1 MERPGRNDPCY
12 CGSGKKYK
20 KCCLQ
25 RDDSTEKAFSDMMGP
40 SDFKPAIPKDNGKDL
55 NWLKDYDQ
63 LDLLQALAYIQVLPP
78 NHGKNLRLEILIT
91 EIVNKGKR
99 NNSFFNVDALCQKL
113 RQHLIKHS
121 FEDPPEE
128 FATENISFHD
138 GNFVVYPGIF
148 SNGTDM
154 IQGHLFTLANHAR
167 MLPPTF
173 VWSVSMGVMFILTIH
188 DRIARALG
196 QSHRLFEETETDAIH
211 LPPEDLLI
219 SGTPHFFFSN
229 TQIEEICAA
238 LKIDPKII
246 ERFTYTHKQTIRFD
260 DMDSNPLFARPF
272 IRFDDGYVLV
282 LPTSEIGCLNDLIIA
297 EAKAHNCLPQFIECF
312 ASEAESDIDLLLRG
326 MGWTELEPDLPAITV
341 SDSEIQ
347 LNQQLFRF
355 DLNKVAYVVT
365 FNEVPLKYNKKVADF
380 TQRSKMVVTNIRAS
394 LAYLR
399 EKMPGK
405 EILLL
410 TIINKSDTLSPFYLE
425 MEKFQ
430 QADRQFNT
438 TLPELTV
445 MTAQW
450 PFDHLTLWKF
460 VKALDASEPHLDF
473 APYAS
478 NLAKYEW
485 YDKNHGSFFQ
495 SDDAQ
500 VNYLVFD
507 FSIDGIIKREAKA
520 KMDRITIPFF
530 AEGRSIYVRCRRKEQ
545 HYPVYFSD
553 EVKVGFFRYAL
564 LKYECPV
571 WIQSNTRRNQIADVY
586 QNALFYW
593 LHEAHNQFRK
603 LIDRFGKDPVTISLV
618 MDSKF
623 ENMENWNIA
632 MSDDGPEFNY
642 EFLAEHR
649 AVEMTVPVNIVPY
662 LRGADNS
669 GEGLLMGAVLR
680 GFNQLLVVIGREAC
694 NEKEITEM
702 VGRAMPPSRKKM
714 IVISEAT
721 EDPELAPVGP
731 LEPRTIQETDIS
743 TILHQQL
750 DWLPGKPLIPEKVEG
765 KKVKTDLLNALV
777 GVHFNKL
784 IDQIRKFDGLKLIR
798 YLMNRNEALIHERA
812 RRQINIPVED
822 ACYGQFYDVFER
834 FKKSEGKLVSSSLAI
849 RSLIEFVACEMPDGD
864 HPVNDDDIDLMMA
877 HMNELISYGSL
888 SDLINFEINDPE
900 MGLLPSGRL
909 GIDHAFEEVTIEGFR
924 MDVYKDDFARFSR
937 NFDRNFKTKQE
948 AREEFDDDVN
958 RYWDRVDAVFEKEWG
973 TTLWNLAGAC
983 NFISN
988 SMVADG
994 VAVALLNFK
1003 DLHRLLA
1010 KGNSKTETQKLID
1023 VLAFNKRQG
1032 VLNVPKKELHETYPW
1047 RFNRRI
1053 AYISKPMIPIEKE
1066 GVTYYLISARHLHIA
1081 SQNIVARFFN
1091 GTLKV
1096 KQSDLGIQNLLAERN
1111 DIKGKQFR
1119 DAIANWLKTNTKLTV
1134 LDHEAKIKP
1143 KGFFDAD
1150 NDKGDVDVL
1159 AIDHERKI
1167 IFAIECKN
1175 TTQAKIA
1182 YDIYSEIVNYLGLK
1196 DKEGMIAKHIR
1207 RDEWLKQNH
1216 QQVHERL
1223 GLSENYAIQSF
1234 VLTKNIL
1241 PTKYIRETQMDMFA
1255 YADLLGGKTP
1265 IVLIVAE
1272 L

>member
-1 MERPGRNDPCY
+1 MKKPGRNEPCY

-25 RDDSTEKAFSDMMGP
+25 QDESAEKAFSDLTGP
-40 SDFKPAIPKDNGKDL
+40 SDFKPAIPKDNSKDL
-55 NWLKDYDQ
+55 SWLKDYDQ
-63 LDLLQALAYIQVLPP
+63 LDLLKVLAYLQVLPQ

-99 NNSFFNVDALCQKL
+99 NDRPLDLAALCHKVQQYL
-113 RQHLIKHS
+113 TKHS

-154 IQGHLFTLANHAR
+154 VQGHLFTLSNYASI
-167 MLPPTF
+167 LPSTF
-173 VWSVSMGVMFILTIH
+173 VRSVSMGVMFILTIH
-188 DRIARALG
+188 DRIARELG
-196 QSHRLFEETETDAIH
+196 QSHRLFEETETDAIYFS
-211 LPPEDLLI
+211 PEALMA
-219 SGTPHFFFSN
+219 SEMQNFFFSS
-229 TQIEEICAA
+229 TQIEEICKA
-238 LKIDPKII
+238 LKIDPSII
-246 ERFTYTHKQTIRFD
+246 EQFTYTHTQTIRFD

-272 IRFDDGYVLV
+272 MRFNDGYVLV
-282 LPTSEIGCLNDLIIA
+282 LPTSEIGCLNDFIIT
-297 EAKAHNCLPQFIECF
+297 EAKAHNCLPQFIECV
-312 ASEAESDIDLLLRG
+312 AREAEADIDLLLRS
-326 MGWTELEPDLPAITV
+326 MGWTELEPNFPA
-341 SDSEIQ
+341 SSFNDPCIQ

-365 FNEVPLKYNKKVADF
+365 FNEVPLKYNKKVSDF

-399 EKMPGK
+399 TEMPGK
-405 EILLL
+405 EIFLL
-410 TIINKSDTLSPFYLE
+410 TIIIKNDTLSPFYLE

-450 PFDHLTLWKF
+450 HFDHLTLWKF
-460 VKALDASEPHLDF
+460 VKALDASEAHLDF
-473 APYAS
+473 APYVS
-478 NLAKYEW
+478 NLSKYEW

-520 KMDRITIPFF
+520 KMDRVTIPFF
-530 AEGRSIYVRCRRKEQ
+530 VNEQPIYVRCRRKEQ

-593 LHEAHNQFRK
+593 LHEAHNEFRN
-603 LIDRFGKDPVTISLV
+603 LIDRFGKDPVTISLN
-618 MDSKF
+618 MDRKF
-623 ENMENWNIA
+623 EDIANWNVA
-632 MSDDGPEFNY
+632 MPDAGPDFTY
-642 EFLAEHR
+642 EFRREHR
-649 AVEMTVPVNIVPY
+649 AVEMTMPVNIIPF
-662 LRGADNS
+662 LRGVDNS
-669 GEGLLMGAVLR
+669 GERLLMGAVLR
-680 GFNQLLVVIGREAC
+680 GFNQLLVAFGEAC
-694 NEKEITEM
+694 SEEEITTMTE
-702 VGRAMPPSRKKM
+702 RAMPPTRKKM

-731 LEPRTIQETDIS
+731 IEPRAIQETDIS

-750 DWLPGKPLIPEKVEG
+750 DLLPGKPLIPEKVEG
-765 KKVKTDLLNALV
+765 KKAKTDLLNALV
-777 GVHFNKL
+777 GIHFNKL
-784 IDQIRKFDGLKLIR
+784 IDLIRKFDGLKLMS

-812 RRQINIPVED
+812 KREINIPVED

-834 FKKSEGKLVSSSLAI
+834 FKKSESKLVSSSLAI
-849 RSLIEFVACEMPDGD
+849 RSLIEFVACEIPNGD
-864 HPVNDDDIDLMMA
+864 YPVNDDDIDLMMA

-924 MDVYKDDFARFSR
+924 TDVYKDDFARFGR
-937 NFDRNFKTKQE
+937 NFDRNFKTKPK
-948 AREEFDDDVN
+948 AKEEFDEDVN

-973 TTLWNLAGAC
+973 TTLWNLVGAC

-994 VAVALLNFK
+994 VAVALVKFE
-1003 DLHRLLA
+1003 DLHELLA

-1023 VLAFNKRQG
+1023 LLAFNKRKG

-1053 AYISKPMIPIEKE
+1053 AYISKPVMPVEKE
-1066 GVTYYLISARHLHIA
+1066 GITYYLISARHLHMA

-1096 KQSDLGIQNLLAERN
+1096 NVSDVGIQNLFAERN
-1111 DIKGKQFR
+1111 DIKGRQFR
-1119 DAIANWLKTNTKLTV
+1119 DGVADWLKANTKLTV

-1143 KGFFDAD
+1143 KGFFDAET
-1150 NDKGDVDVL
+1150 DKGDVDVL

-1182 YDIYSEIVNYLGLK
+1182 YDIYSEIVNYLGFK

-1207 RDEWLKQNH
+1207 RDEWLKENR
-1216 QQVHERL
+1216 QQIRERL
-1223 GLSENYAIQSF
+1223 SLNEGYNVQSF

-1241 PTKYIRETQMDMFA
+1241 PTKYIRKTPMPMFA
-1255 YADLLGGKTP
+1255 YADLLSGKTP
-1265 IVLIVAE
+1265 IILAVDE
-1272 L
+1272 QH